1 MNVNKQDLRSE
12 LVPWYLLVEA
22 AEKQETFADELKQE
36 ALVAQCVQKMIND
49 TNTLEIQAILSNI

>member
-1 MNVNKQDLRSE
+1 MNVNKRDLRSE

-22 AEKQETFADELKQE
+22 AKNTFADELKQE

-49 TNTLEIQAILSNI
+49 TNTSEIQAILSNI